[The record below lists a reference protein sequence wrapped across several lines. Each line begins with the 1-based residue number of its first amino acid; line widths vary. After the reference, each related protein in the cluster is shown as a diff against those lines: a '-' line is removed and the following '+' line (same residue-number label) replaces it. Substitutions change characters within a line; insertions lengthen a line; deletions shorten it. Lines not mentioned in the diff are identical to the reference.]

1 MKWKNHAIVAG
12 SFLYALGLEP
22 GAIALGTASAVLP
35 DRIETPFGPAGL
47 RLLRHRGWSHELM
60 LWLIPCVAL
69 LLWNPIIS
77 GDWALELLRS
87 VPFPIHGLGK
97 VGALDLPL
105 WAIPLGGVLHLLL
118 GDLLTPG
125 GVTIWGEK
133 FSLNLFRTGTRREY
147 AWTGVFVVLCLCYPM
162 LHLLVKTYLQLDRER
177 VLKVVMIVASGVGC
191 LYGLPVF
198 FQMTKKLLS
207 WRKARKQPEVFSMA
221 DLKKYRHSEKEP
233 SAENNAEPEMQ
244 ATPKTQTWKTNE
256 IQSFVNEEMVPRM
269 DMLQKD
275 EVMLDAIYRVLKI
288 LDEEGGC
295 PSVGGADGANLP
307 SERYY
312 KRLRKISLRSHSL
325 NVARIGHELLKKRF
339 DHYRIEYGAMLMV
352 YLGHDVGK
360 IERYHKSV
368 SYSSADHP
376 IMSARVIGDL
386 LAAHPNAEL
395 VDHLRNAVA
404 KHHEILPPSAT
415 TFHYELLRNADK
427 KAREVESA
435 KTASVREPEEF
446 VSGLHNEPLTDE
458 CEEIDCP
465 DYALISPPEDTVASQ
480 SEDPQLRRG
489 QVQVRQETGNHSY
502 CPPNSIRSEAQ
513 VDVSVQP
520 GQRSVPVKNRDF
532 RPVEVFELPDTFPI
546 DVFLKKLRRYT
557 NYVLAPTSNLWKSV
571 SQPDGYVYFCLDLVD
586 EMIKETAD
594 EVGLVTPT
602 FMSDD
607 RQVSRNRLV
616 TIYRLLRAK
625 GWAHSR
631 IGDDFHSR
639 EFIVNDRRTNKE
651 VKMRLMAISAE
662 ALGAMPGELEA
673 ERKGIPRLQFI
684 KIK

>member
-47 RLLRHRGWSHELM
+47 RLLKHRGLSHEVM
-60 LWLIPCVAL
+60 LWLIACVAL
-69 LLWNPIIS
+69 LLWNPIIP
-77 GDWALELLRS
+77 GDWAAELLRYGPS
-87 VPFPIHGLGK
+87 LFQAPGNERAF
-97 VGALDLPL
+97 DLPL

-133 FSLNLFRTGTRREY
+133 FSLNLFRTGTWSEY
-147 AWTGVFVVLCLCYPM
+147 FWTGLFVVLCLCYQTLYAM
-162 LHLLVKTYLQLDRER
+162 VKTYSPLYRES
-177 VLKVVMIVASGVGC
+177 VLNIGLIVGSGAGS
-191 LYGLPVF
+191 LYGLPAF
-198 FQMTKKLLS
+198 FQMTKKLLAR
-207 WRKARKQPEVFSMA
+207 RKARKQPEVFYMA

-233 SAENNAEPEMQ
+233 SAENNAEPEMR
-244 ATPKTQTWKTNE
+244 ATPKTQTWKTDE
-256 IQSFVNEEMVPRM
+256 IQTFVNEEMAPHM

-275 EVMLDAIYRVLKI
+275 EVMLDAIYTILTI
-288 LDEEGGC
+288 LDQEGGC
-295 PSVGGADGANLP
+295 PSVGGANGANLP

-312 KRLRKISLRSHSL
+312 KRLRKISLRTHSL
-325 NVARIGHELLKKRF
+325 NVARIGHELLKERF

-360 IERYHKSV
+360 IERYQKSV
-368 SYSSADHP
+368 TYSSADHP
-376 IMSARVIGDL
+376 IMSARVIGEL
-386 LAAHPNAEL
+386 LAAHLNAEL

-404 KHHEILPPSAT
+404 KHHEVLPPSTT

-435 KTASVREPEEF
+435 KTAIVRESEEF
-446 VSGLHNEPLTDE
+446 ASGLDNEPLTDE

-489 QVQVRQETGNHSY
+489 QVQVRQETGNSSY
-502 CPPNSIRSEAQ
+502 FPPKSMRSEGQ
-513 VDVSVQP
+513 GDVSVQP
-520 GQRSVPVKNRDF
+520 GQSSVPVRNRDF
-532 RPVEVFELPDTFPI
+532 RPAEVFELPDTFPI
-546 DVFLKKLRRYT
+546 DLFLKKLRQYT

-594 EVGLVTPT
+594 EGGLVTPT

-607 RQVSRNRLV
+607 RQISCNRLV
-616 TIYRLLRAK
+616 TIYRVLRAK
-625 GWAHSR
+625 AWAHPR
-631 IGDDFHSR
+631 IGENFHSR
-639 EFIVNDRRTNKE
+639 EFMVHDGRTNKE